1 MTEAPDEWDNRLCGR
16 ITKAGKR
23 CRAHAELDPNGDG
36 FETIGCYLH
45 DSRRRTHRQEHEA
58 ESARRVHTHPAHTQ
72 PPAGGVGRN
81 PDVCVKLE

>member
-45 DSRRRTHRQEHEA
+45 DARRRTHWQKREA
-58 ESARRVHTHPAHTQ
+58 ERTRMAKRRLNAAIEPSSPQAS
-72 PPAGGVGRN
+72 RS
-81 PDVCVKLE
+81 